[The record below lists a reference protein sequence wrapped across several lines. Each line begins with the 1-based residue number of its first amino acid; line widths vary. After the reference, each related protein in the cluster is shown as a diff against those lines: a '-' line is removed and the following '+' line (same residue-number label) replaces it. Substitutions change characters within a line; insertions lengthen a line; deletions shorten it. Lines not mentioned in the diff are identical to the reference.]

1 MGVNQGHIL
10 RDRQLGMVEGGEPGT
25 DTKGQT
31 AWNGRWSKPR
41 TDNKGQTT
49 RNGRR
54 GEPRTDTKG
63 QTARNGR
70 WG

>member
-54 GEPRTDTKG
+54 G
-63 QTARNGR
+63 
-70 WG
+70 